1 MLVIHVILF
10 TLRIVE
16 VFGSYWHPHQHMSW
30 NDVIGETHVNS
41 GIHGDVYVVD
51 LFDHRGIIPELLGY
65 TLKTFTY
72 QGEGKKK
79 GDMGRGL
86 YIPLYICCLPK
97 KCNLYA
103 NILK

>member
-1 MLVIHVILF
+1 MLVIRVILF

-79 GDMGRGL
+79 VAWDEACTSL
-86 YIPLYICCLPK
+86 YIYVVF
-97 KCNLYA
+97 
-103 NILK
+103 LKNVIYMLIF

>member
-1 MLVIHVILF
+1 
-10 TLRIVE
+10 
-16 VFGSYWHPHQHMSW
+16 MSW

-79 GDMGRGL
+79 R
-86 YIPLYICCLPK
+86 
-97 KCNLYA
+97 
-103 NILK
+103 